1 MERRAFVVGAFGLL
15 AAPLAA
21 DGQPVGKVYRIGL
34 LRAGEPPKFWID
46 EFREGLRELGYV
58 EGHNLVIEFR
68 IGPLDQLPQLAEDL
82 VRSKV
87 DVIVA
92 SASSAGM
99 AAKQATTSIPIVFT
113 TLSHP
118 VEIGLIKSL
127 ARPGG
132 NITGVTVNAGTTVTK
147 RLELLRELVPRL
159 KQVAVLVHPAHPTD
173 PVQRK
178 EMEQAARALGLQ
190 LKPTAV
196 RAPEDFEAAFK
207 AVSGAGALLNVDTPL
222 FTTYRTQFV
231 ELAARNRLPAIW
243 SNGIIVEAGGLMSYG
258 TYIPA
263 LFRRAAIYVDKVLKG
278 ARPGDLPV
286 EQPTQVRARHQP
298 QDREGPRPD
307 GPAVAPAAG
316 RSGDRVMDR
325 RMFLVTVAGGL
336 LAPPL
341 AVDAQP
347 AAKVYRIGMLERTS
361 PAINAANLDAFRR
374 GLRDAGYVEGK
385 NLVIEYRSAEGR
397 DDRFPDLATELVRL
411 KVDLIVTRGTPAALA
426 AKNATQAIPVIITGL
441 ADPVGQG
448 VVASLARPG
457 GNVTGVSAIVTEIIF
472 ETGRA
477 APRAGSESVSDR
489 GHPEHE

>member
-21 DGQPVGKVYRIGL
+21 KGQPVGKVYRIGL

-58 EGHNLVIEFR
+58 EGQNLVIEFR

-82 VRSKV
+82 VRSRV

-99 AAKQATTSIPIVFT
+99 AAKKATTSIPIVFT

-147 RLELLRELVPRL
+147 RLELLRELVPRP

-178 EMEQAARALGLQ
+178 EMEEAARALGLQ

-207 AVSGAGALLNVDTPL
+207 AVSGAGALLNIDTPL

-286 EQPTQVRARHQP
+286 EQPTRF
-298 QDREGPRPD
+298 E
-307 GPAVAPAAG
+307 
-316 RSGDRVMDR
+316 
-325 RMFLVTVAGGL
+325 
-336 LAPPL
+336 
-341 AVDAQP
+341 
-347 AAKVYRIGMLERTS
+347 
-361 PAINAANLDAFRR
+361 
-374 GLRDAGYVEGK
+374 
-385 NLVIEYRSAEGR
+385 LVIN
-397 DDRFPDLATELVRL
+397 L
-411 KVDLIVTRGTPAALA
+411 KTAKALGLTVPPSLLHRA
-426 AKNATQAIPVIITGL
+426 DQVI
-441 ADPVGQG
+441 
-448 VVASLARPG
+448 
-457 GNVTGVSAIVTEIIF
+457 E
-472 ETGRA
+472 
-477 APRAGSESVSDR
+477 
-489 GHPEHE
+489 